1 MPTVSALFGVD
12 ASCERG
18 KCCIRMCHM
27 SYTRARAIL
36 HGRSTQHLLKLA
48 RIQASLLSRG
58 CDPLATAPSSRVY
71 RHASTIS
78 IVSDFQQESFT
89 SRPPPWNDPHL
100 MSADVA
106 SLLCKS
112 SHFQTTHGQ
121 PLAFAA
127 RLAEKSRDT

>member
-89 SRPPPWNDPHL
+89 SRPPPWNATP
-100 MSADVA
+100 DVGRCRVTA
-106 SLLCKS
+106 VQK
-112 SHFQTTHGQ
+112 Q
-121 PLAFAA
+121 PFPDDTWAAFGI
-127 RLAEKSRDT
+127 RSTFSREK